1 VAEAVREA
9 GMGFGIWCEPE
20 AVGACSDLRARHPDW
35 VHHIDG
41 KAPAADCKLFEVVA
55 EGAFELWT
63 SGSRSTK
70 RRLALLVQKYK
81 F

>member
-1 VAEAVREA
+1 MLLQVMVQR
-9 GMGFGIWCEPE
+9 
-20 AVGACSDLRARHPDW
+20 VG
-35 VHHIDG
+35 G

-63 SGSRSTK
+63 SGSRRTK

-81 F
+81 Y